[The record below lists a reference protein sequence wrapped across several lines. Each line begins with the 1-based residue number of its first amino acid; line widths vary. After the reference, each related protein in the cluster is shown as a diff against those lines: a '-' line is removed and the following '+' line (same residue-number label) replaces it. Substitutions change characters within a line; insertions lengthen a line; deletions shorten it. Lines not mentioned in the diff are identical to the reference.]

1 VYIYMSYTTITGK
14 PATYIDAGIQDA
26 AFELHTNGSISN
38 ADIKKGGYDKCYY
51 KVDGGYVH
59 LPTFA
64 AEAKDTLL
72 DVFGEVAPLEEA
84 EVEEVDHEE
93 ADHEEADH
101 EEADLEELEEEGE
114 KSINS
119 KVLRKEFLRYL
130 KENSTK
136 PIGDVV
142 KYFTT
147 EYKLTKDQKKNM
159 RCRWIPYTQTVVKIE
174 ATV

>member
-1 VYIYMSYTTITGK
+1 MSYTTITGK
-14 PATYIDAGIQDA
+14 PATYINNGITEKV
-26 AFELHTNGSISN
+26 FTLHTNGSISN

-84 EVEEVDHEE
+84 EVEEVDHGE
-93 ADHEEADH
+93 ADHEEV
-101 EEADLEELEEEGE
+101 DLEELEEEGGMI
-114 KSINS
+114 SINS
-119 KVLRKEFLRYL
+119 KVLKKEFLRYL
-130 KENSTK
+130 KEP

-142 KYFTT
+142 KHFTKK
-147 EYKLTKDQKKNM
+147 YKLTEDQKKNM